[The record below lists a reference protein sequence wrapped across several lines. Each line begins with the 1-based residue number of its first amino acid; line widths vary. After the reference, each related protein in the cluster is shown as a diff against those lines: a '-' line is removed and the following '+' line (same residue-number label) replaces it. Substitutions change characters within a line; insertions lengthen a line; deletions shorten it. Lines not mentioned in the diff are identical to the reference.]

1 MSQNAPKLSSQDAV
15 NFRVSEVS
23 IQHRWQN
30 KRDKE
35 DLERQLHRRI
45 EFENLPPQEEF
56 KELCMDGTLNKV
68 VDAHLE
74 GKNLKLRTLMCAE
87 MDA

>member
-1 MSQNAPKLSSQDAV
+1 
-15 NFRVSEVS
+15 
-23 IQHRWQN
+23 
-30 KRDKE
+30 
-35 DLERQLHRRI
+35 
-45 EFENLPPQEEF
+45 
-56 KELCMDGTLNKV
+56 MDGTLNKV